1 MSRSNLSSLA
11 TLSVSTRSRKRS
23 DPLLGPTG
31 KSDWEDGGGA
41 DRRHPKPIE
50 PPELAITAG
59 EQQIQGT
66 FMKLDCDNKG
76 VAYFTVQASD
86 RAYRIRSTTLQQVQL
101 TAYTQAPAEVSC
113 GVRKNPENIVLTFRP
128 SNEPKDARAKID
140 GDAIAVEIVPKDFKL
155 KN

>member
-59 EQQIQGT
+59 EQQTRLALSAQATHQLRAEDLSPRHAERSRERPRRGRRLMRVERPRQTLAT
-66 FMKLDCDNKG
+66 FQQHLARPEDN
-76 VAYFTVQASD
+76 
-86 RAYRIRSTTLQQVQL
+86 RALRHILGIFSLL
-101 TAYTQAPAEVSC
+101 
-113 GVRKNPENIVLTFRP
+113 
-128 SNEPKDARAKID
+128 AR
-140 GDAIAVEIVPKDFKL
+140 
-155 KN
+155 